1 MQTQHLQTVLLT
13 GATGYIGSRLLARL
27 SKESNNVRC
36 IARNPEYLMNKNS
49 FLDLDIRR
57 CDLLEKE
64 TVNDH
69 FEGVDV
75 AYYLVHSLNS
85 GKDFREKEL
94 TCANNFLEAC
104 VANKVKKIVYLGGL
118 ASGEDVLSQHLDSRM
133 RVGNVLRSSEIPC
146 LEFQASIIIGSGGL
160 SFEIIQSLVKRLP
173 IKL

>member
-27 SKESNNVRC
+27 SKETNNVRC
-36 IARNPEYLMNKNS
+36 IAR
-49 FLDLDIRR
+49 
-57 CDLLEKE
+57 
-64 TVNDH
+64 
-69 FEGVDV
+69 
-75 AYYLVHSLNS
+75 
-85 GKDFREKEL
+85 
-94 TCANNFLEAC
+94 NFLEAC

-173 IKL
+173 AMITPKWVSSLSQPIGVDDVIEYLAQSKNLAIEADRIIQIGGPDYQASG

>member
-69 FEGVDV
+69 FKGVEV
-75 AYYLVHSLNS
+75 AY
-85 GKDFREKEL
+85 
-94 TCANNFLEAC
+94 
-104 VANKVKKIVYLGGL
+104 
-118 ASGEDVLSQHLDSRM
+118 
-133 RVGNVLRSSEIPC
+133 
-146 LEFQASIIIGSGGL
+146 
-160 SFEIIQSLVKRLP
+160 
-173 IKL
+173 